1 MGTILATGLGKGA
14 YSVVAAEKAVM
25 QAKDKL
31 GGGRVDIS
39 LVYSSSDYDYQ
50 AVVDTVRA
58 ATGNAPLIGCSSS
71 GEFTEENVEQG
82 SVAVG
87 LIASDDIK
95 FATAIADGVKEDPE
109 RAVRTVANKLPLE
122 MGNCPHLSAIFFIDG
137 LAGVGEE
144 MTVLASTVF
153 NQTFGKNVK
162 LAGGAAGDD
171 LKFKETFVFSDDSI
185 STDAVSVCLFAS
197 KKPLYTGVQHGHT
210 PVSELL
216 RTTRAE
222 GCVLHEIDGRPAWD
236 VWKERTAKAASKIGV
251 DVGAIEG
258 VDIGAHLIR
267 FELGL
272 PNVDG
277 QYKIRV
283 PLGKNEDGSLNFG
296 CAIPEGISFRIM
308 EGNKE
313 NQIVSARVAAEIAK
327 ENSGDSEI
335 AGAIVFDCAC
345 RHLILGDEFYRGVDQ
360 FKELLG
366 DVPVLGWE
374 TYGEI
379 CMEPGQF
386 SGFHNTTSVVMIIP
400 K

>member
-1 MGTILATGLGKGA
+1 MGTTLATGLGKGA
-14 YSVVAAEKAVM
+14 YSVVAAEKAVQ

-31 GGGRVDIS
+31 GGGHVDLSIIC
-39 LVYSSSDYDYQ
+39 SSSDYDYQ

-71 GEFTEENVEQG
+71 GEFTEEHVEQG

-109 RAVRTVANKLPLE
+109 RAVRTVANKLPLK
-122 MGNCPHLSAIFFIDG
+122 MGNCPHLSAIFLIDG

-144 MTVLASTVF
+144 MAVLASTVF

-171 LKFKETFVFSDDSI
+171 LKFKETFVFSDDRI
-185 STDAVSVCLFAS
+185 ATDAVSVCLFAS

-210 PVSELL
+210 PLSELL
-216 RTTRAE
+216 RVTRAE
-222 GCVLHEIDGRPAWD
+222 GCVLHEINGRPAWD

-272 PNVDG
+272 LDVGG

-296 CAIPEGISFRIM
+296 CAIPEGVTFRIM
-308 EGNKE
+308 EGEQE
-313 NQIVSARVAAEIAK
+313 NQIVSARVAAEMAK

-335 AGAIVFDCAC
+335 AGVIVFDCVC

-360 FKELLG
+360 FKDVLG

-386 SGFHNTTSVVMIIP
+386 SGFHNTTSVVLIIP
-400 K
+400 R

>member
-1 MGTILATGLGKGA
+1 MGTILATGLGKGT
-14 YSVVAAEKAVM
+14 YSVVAAEKAIQ

-31 GGGRVDIS
+31 GGVRVDLSI
-39 LVYSSSDYDYQ
+39 VCSSSDYDYQ

-71 GEFTEENVEQG
+71 GEFTEENVEHG

-122 MGNCPHLSAIFFIDG
+122 MGDCPHLSAIFLIDG

-144 MTVLASTVF
+144 MTVLASAVF

-162 LAGGAAGDD
+162 LAGGSAGDD
-171 LKFKETFVFSDDSI
+171 LKFKESFVFSDDSI
-185 STDAVSVCLFAS
+185 ATDAVSVCLFAS

-216 RTTRAE
+216 RVSRAE

-236 VWKERTAKAASKIGV
+236 VWKERTAKAASKVGV

-272 PNVDG
+272 PNADG

-296 CAIPEGISFRIM
+296 CAIPEGTTFRIM
-308 EGNKE
+308 EGDKD
-313 NQIVSARVAAEIAK
+313 NQIVSARVAAELAK

-335 AGAIVFDCAC
+335 AGAIVFDCVC
-345 RHLILGDEFYRGVDQ
+345 RHLILGDEFYKGVDQ
-360 FKELLG
+360 FKDVLG
-366 DVPVLGWE
+366 EVPILGWE

-386 SGFHNTTSVVMIIP
+386 SGFHNTTSVVLIIP
-400 K
+400 R

>member
-1 MGTILATGLGKGA
+1 MGTTLATGLGKGTDGA
-14 YSVVAAEKAVM
+14 VAAEKAVH
-25 QAKDKL
+25 QAKDKF
-31 GGGRVDIS
+31 GGGHVDLSI
-39 LVYSSSDYDYQ
+39 VYSSSEYDYQ
-50 AVVDTVRA
+50 TVVDTVRA

-71 GEFTEENVEQG
+71 GEFTEEHVEQG

-87 LIASDDIK
+87 LIASDGIK

-122 MGNCPHLSAIFFIDG
+122 MGNYPHLSAIFLIDG

-144 MTVLASTVF
+144 MAVLAATVF

-171 LKFKETFVFSDDSI
+171 LKFKETFVFSDDGI
-185 STDAVSVCLFAS
+185 ATDAVSVCLFAS
-197 KKPLYTGVQHGHT
+197 EKPLYTGVQHGHT

-216 RTTRAE
+216 QATRAE

-236 VWKERTAKAASKIGV
+236 VWKERTAKAAGKIGI
-251 DVGAIEG
+251 DVEAIEG
-258 VDIGAHLIR
+258 VEIGAHLIR

-272 PNVDG
+272 PDVGG

-283 PLGKNEDGSLNFG
+283 PIGKNEDGSLNFG
-296 CAIPEGISFRIM
+296 CAIPKGVTFRIM
-308 EGNKE
+308 ESKKE
-313 NQIVSARVAAEIAK
+313 NQIVSARVAAEMAK

-335 AGAIVFDCAC
+335 AGAIVFDCVC

-360 FKELLG
+360 FKDVLG

-386 SGFHNTTSVVMIIP
+386 SGFHNTTSVVLIIP

>member
-1 MGTILATGLGKGA
+1 MRTTLATGLSKGTDGA
-14 YSVVAAEKAVM
+14 VAAAKATQ

-31 GGGRVDIS
+31 GGGRVDLS
-39 LVYSSSDYDYQ
+39 LVYSSSEYDYQ

-71 GEFTEENVEQG
+71 GEFTEEKVEQG
-82 SVAVG
+82 GVAVG

-109 RAVRTVANKLPLE
+109 RAVRTVANKLPLKIE
-122 MGNCPHLSAIFFIDG
+122 DYPHLSAIFLIDG
-137 LAGVGEE
+137 VAGVGEE
-144 MTVLASTVF
+144 MTVLASTIF

-185 STDAVSVCLFAS
+185 ATDAVSVCLFAS

-216 RTTRAE
+216 RATRAK

-236 VWKERTAKAASKIGV
+236 VWKEMTAERAFQIGV
-251 DVGAIEG
+251 DVEAIEEAD
-258 VDIGAHLIR
+258 VGAHLLR

-272 PNVDG
+272 PFEDG
-277 QYKIRV
+277 QYKIRI

-296 CAIPEGISFRIM
+296 CAIPEGVNFRIM
-308 EGNKE
+308 EGEKE
-313 NQIVSARVAAEIAK
+313 NQIVSARVAAEMAR
-327 ENSGDSEI
+327 ENSGDTEI
-335 AGAIVFDCAC
+335 AGAMVFDCVC
-345 RHLILGDEFYRGVDQ
+345 RGLILGDEFYRGVNQ
-360 FKELLG
+360 FKDVLG
-366 DVPVLGWE
+366 DVPILGWE

-386 SGFHNTTSVVMIIP
+386 SGFHNTTSVVLIIP
-400 K
+400 R